1 MASGQHGAAADD
13 DCRDIDA
20 SGSHEHAR
28 HDFIAVGDHDQSV
41 EGVAVGD
48 GFDGVADELAAG
60 QRVFHAVVAHGDAV
74 ADADGRKFDRR
85 TAGGGDAQLDG
96 FGDVPQV
103 HVAGD
108 DFVKGV
114 DHANQRLLQVFVA
127 VAHGVKQGA
136 VGRTGASFF
145 YYVAS
150 HINYPFV
157 YRVYYLMR
165 ICLTGM
171 TPRDKEICPV
181 LAISMTS

>member
-28 HDFIAVGDHDQSV
+28 YDFIAVGNHDQAV

-96 FGDVPQV
+96 FGDFPQV
-103 HVAGD
+103 HMAGN

-114 DHANQRLLQVFVA
+114 DYADQRLL
-127 VAHGVKQGA
+127 
-136 VGRTGASFF
+136 
-145 YYVAS
+145 
-150 HINYPFV
+150 
-157 YRVYYLMR
+157 
-165 ICLTGM
+165 
-171 TPRDKEICPV
+171 
-181 LAISMTS
+181 